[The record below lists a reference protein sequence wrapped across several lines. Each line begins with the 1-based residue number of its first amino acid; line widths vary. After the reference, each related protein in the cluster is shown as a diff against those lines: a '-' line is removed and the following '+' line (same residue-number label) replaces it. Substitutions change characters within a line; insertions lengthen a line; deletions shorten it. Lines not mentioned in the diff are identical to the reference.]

1 LSNNSEIGQRY
12 AIALYE
18 LAEETKNTPSIEKDL
33 IALKA
38 LLDKNKE
45 LNRTINSP
53 TIKRNTYVSLFS
65 KILIKMKANELT
77 IKFINTIA
85 LNGRISLLDEII
97 NSFLEK
103 LENVRGNLYAEVLST
118 ITLKDDTLKAV
129 RLMIRQIT
137 KEKNDK
143 KISLNTKIDPSI
155 LGGLIVRVGST
166 MIDSSIKTQLSRLKI
181 IMKGA

>member
-1 LSNNSEIGQRY
+1 
-12 AIALYE
+12 
-18 LAEETKNTPSIEKDL
+18 
-33 IALKA
+33 
-38 LLDKNKE
+38 
-45 LNRTINSP
+45 
-53 TIKRNTYVSLFS
+53 
-65 KILIKMKANELT
+65 ELT